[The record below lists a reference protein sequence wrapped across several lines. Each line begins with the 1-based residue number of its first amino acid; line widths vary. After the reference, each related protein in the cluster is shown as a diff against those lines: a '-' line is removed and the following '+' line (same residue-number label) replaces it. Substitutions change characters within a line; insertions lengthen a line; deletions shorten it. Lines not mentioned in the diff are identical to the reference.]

1 MFLAACAPE
10 KTQLIAPPI
19 PNDLLAPV
27 PAPARNAR
35 TLRDLGLLV
44 VDYDEALS
52 AANSK
57 IEAIAEI
64 VTRFKA
70 RITAPITPN

>member
-1 MFLAACAPE
+1 MLLAACEPE
-10 KTQLIAPPI
+10 RTQLIAAPI
-19 PNDLLAPV
+19 PNELLAPV
-27 PAPARNAR
+27 PAPARDAR

-52 AANSK
+52 TANSK

-70 RITAPITPN
+70 RIAAPITPN

>member
-10 KTQLIAPPI
+10 RTQIISPPI
-19 PNDLLAPV
+19 PNELLAPV
-27 PAPARNAR
+27 PAPARDAR

-52 AANSK
+52 VANSR

-64 VTRFKA
+64 LARFRA
-70 RITAPITPN
+70 RIAGPDTPN

>member
-1 MFLAACAPE
+1 MFLSACGPVQ
-10 KTQLIAPPI
+10 TQLISPPI
-19 PNDLLAPV
+19 PNELLAPV
-27 PAPARNAR
+27 PAPARDAR

-57 IEAIAEI
+57 IDAIAEI

-70 RITAPITPN
+70 RIAAPITPN